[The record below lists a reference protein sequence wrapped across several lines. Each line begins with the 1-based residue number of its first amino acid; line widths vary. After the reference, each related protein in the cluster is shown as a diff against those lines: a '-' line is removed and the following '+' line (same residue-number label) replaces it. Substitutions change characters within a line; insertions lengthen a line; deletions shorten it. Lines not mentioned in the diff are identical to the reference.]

1 MKSVLRITMA
11 VLILAALAA
20 GLVWG
25 YLAGRSEQAAEAES
39 DAPIESASR
48 MTHVNG
54 KTVLV
59 FDREAQRANGIAV
72 AVLAADRRAAAS
84 KANGVVVELQPLL
97 DLQVRLNAALMDRA
111 RARAVSQASQAEYR
125 RLLDLN
131 RGEENVSEKAV
142 EAARA
147 AAQSDTAV
155 LQNVQ
160 QALVVLKNSMQLHWG
175 AVVAGWLQ
183 QGSPQLDALLAQR
196 AFLLQVTATDG
207 DGQPPP
213 AQATAQL
220 PGGGH
225 VSARLIA
232 ALPQLDPRLQM
243 PSYLYVVSAH
253 PGLVPGLNL
262 SVSLPSGPL
271 RNGVVIPYSAIV
283 WWQGSAWCYVE
294 RPPGMFTREQVP
306 TTNPAPAGWFVSEGI
321 APAARVVT
329 EGAQTLLSEEF
340 RAQIQSDED

>member
-11 VLILAALAA
+11 VLILAAIAA

-59 FDREAQRANGIAV
+59 FDQEAQRASGIAV
-72 AVLAADRRAAAS
+72 AALATDRRAAAG

-97 DLQVRLNAALMDRA
+97 DLQTSYNAALMDIVRA
-111 RARAVSQASQAEYR
+111 RAASQASQAEYN
-125 RLLDLN
+125 RLLGLN
-131 RGEENVSEKAV
+131 RGEANVSEKAV
-142 EAARA
+142 ETARA
-147 AAQSDTAV
+147 AAEIDAAV
-155 LQNVQ
+155 LRNAQ
-160 QALVVLKNSMQLHWG
+160 QALVALKNSMRLHWG

-183 QGSPQLDALLAQR
+183 RGSPQLDALLAQR
-196 AFLLQVTATDG
+196 AFLLQVTAADG
-207 DGQPPP
+207 VSRP
-213 AQATAQL
+213 APALATAQL
-220 PGGGH
+220 PGSGH

-232 ALPQLDPRLQM
+232 ALPQLDPRLQV

-262 SVSLPSGPL
+262 SVSLPSGRL

-283 WWQGSAWCYVE
+283 WQQGFAWCYVE
-294 RPPGMFTREQVP
+294 RSPGMFTREEVP